1 MQKFNN
7 NVGRN
12 MRLIWKKNV
21 RVAHVDLVCNL
32 LLQGSQLILMN
43 STTAAAASMVNL
55 REWNLTQSN
64 AV

>member
-55 REWNLTQSN
+55 RE
-64 AV
+64 